1 MLSAIFVDRPRLA
14 IVIAIVT
21 TIAGLV
27 ALYAIPFAQYP
38 DIVPP
43 QVSVSTRYPGASA
56 AVVDATIA
64 QPIEAQVVGVDKMIY
79 MKSVSGD
86 DGSYTLQVSFELG
99 TNPDINTVNVNNRVQ
114 VALSKLPEDVQRQG
128 VTVKKQSSALLGVI
142 AVYSPKS
149 THDPLFISNYVTI
162 NLLDQIKST
171 PGVGDA
177 TLWGPQDY
185 AMRAWVRTDRLT
197 GLGLTTGD
205 IIKSIQAQN
214 VQAPVGRIGAR
225 PISNDQQLQLNIQ
238 TKGRLDS
245 VKDFEKIVVRT
256 NPDGSV
262 LRLGDVARLELGA
275 SSLDRETR
283 FNGGPASVLA
293 IYQSPGA
300 NAIATL
306 KAVRDKLT
314 DLEKRFPDD
323 LTWKVT
329 YDPTTF
335 VKDTIH
341 EVQKTLVEA
350 FILVVLVV
358 FLFLGSVRATLIPTL
373 AVPVSLI
380 GTFIALL
387 AIGYSANTVSLLAIV
402 LAIGIVVDD
411 AIVVVEN
418 VERVMEEHPELS
430 PADATKKAM
439 QEITAP
445 IIAITLVLLS
455 VFVPVAFIPG
465 ISGELFRQFAI
476 TVAVSMFLSAI
487 NALTLSPALCG
498 VLLRPHH
505 GPRRG
510 IIGIV
515 MRSIDRVRDGYGTAV
530 ARIVRF
536 SVIGLVAVGVALIGT
551 AGLAKITPTGFL
563 PEDDQGALFVVV
575 QLPGAASLER
585 TSDVIRKAEAILR
598 EEKAVEDYTSVV
610 GLNFIDNYSQSNA
623 AFIVVTLKPFEERKD
638 RSLGAAAIIA
648 RLGPKFREIQGGNVV
663 PLAPPPIIGLGS
675 GGGFTYVLQDLRG
688 GDPKT
693 LAQVVRGLVVAANQ
707 DPQLTRVFTTFSA
720 TNPSIYLDIDRDKAQ
735 VLGVE
740 LSSVFQALQASL
752 GGYYV
757 NDMNLFGRTWQVQVQ
772 AEATDRA
779 SVNDISRINVRN
791 AEGKMV
797 PLRSLVEIRVVVG
810 PPALIRFNNLR
821 AVTVQ
826 GSPAPGVSS
835 GQALNAMEKVAAST
849 LPQGYAGTWT
859 DTAFQEKRA
868 EGKTAII
875 LGFALL
881 FAFLFLVALYESW
894 TIPVPVLLSVT
905 VGVLGAFAAILAG
918 RLTLDLYGQIGM
930 VVLIGLA
937 AKNGILIVEF
947 AKEQREKGV
956 PLLQAATEGAR
967 LRFRPVMMTSFAFIL
982 GLFPLVV
989 AVGAS
994 QLARRN
1000 AIENARHGRRDALF
1014 AAQNRFET
1022 LFNQLLA
1029 HAVDHGCAGVQGR
1042 NDPAVAPPFA
1052 SLRDIGLQQDARLQ
1066 QPPRRAFS
1074 LADQRFKLL
1083 AFLAAQ
1089 PHNVLLYRNL
1099 LPSHDRLHRQ

>member
-56 AVVDATIA
+56 AVVDSTIA

-86 DGSYTLQVSFELG
+86 DGSYTLLVSFELG

-114 VALSKLPEDVQRQG
+114 VALSKLPQDVQRQG

-149 THDPLFISNYVTI
+149 THDELFISNYVTI
-162 NLLDQIKST
+162 NLLDSIKST

-197 GLGLTTGD
+197 GLNLTTGD
-205 IIKSIQAQN
+205 IIKAIEAQN
-214 VQAPVGRIGAR
+214 VQAAVGRIGAR

-275 SSLDRETR
+275 SNLDRQTR

-306 KAVRDKLT
+306 NAVRDKLT
-314 DLEKRFPDD
+314 ELEKRFPDD
-323 LTWKVT
+323 LTWKIT

-341 EVQKTLVEA
+341 EVQKTLIEA
-350 FILVVLVV
+350 FVLVVLVV
-358 FLFLGSVRATLIPTL
+358 FLFLGSWRATLIPTL

-380 GTFIALL
+380 GTFVALL

-430 PADATKKAM
+430 PAEATKKAM

-510 IIGIV
+510 VIGVV
-515 MRSIDRVRDGYGTAV
+515 MRSIDRVRDGYGAIV

-536 SVIGLVAVGVALIGT
+536 SVIGLVAVGVALLGT
-551 AGLAKITPTGFL
+551 GGLAKITPTGFL

-623 AFIVVTLKPFEERKD
+623 AFIVVTLKPFEERKG
-638 RSLGAAAIIA
+638 RALGAAEIIA
-648 RLGPKFREIQGGNVV
+648 RLGPKFREIQGG
-663 PLAPPPIIGLGS
+663 
-675 GGGFTYVLQDLRG
+675 T
-688 GDPKT
+688 
-693 LAQVVRGLVVAANQ
+693 
-707 DPQLTRVFTTFSA
+707 
-720 TNPSIYLDIDRDKAQ
+720 
-735 VLGVE
+735 
-740 LSSVFQALQASL
+740 
-752 GGYYV
+752 
-757 NDMNLFGRTWQVQVQ
+757 
-772 AEATDRA
+772 
-779 SVNDISRINVRN
+779 
-791 AEGKMV
+791 
-797 PLRSLVEIRVVVG
+797 
-810 PPALIRFNNLR
+810 
-821 AVTVQ
+821 
-826 GSPAPGVSS
+826 
-835 GQALNAMEKVAAST
+835 
-849 LPQGYAGTWT
+849 
-859 DTAFQEKRA
+859 
-868 EGKTAII
+868 
-875 LGFALL
+875 
-881 FAFLFLVALYESW
+881 
-894 TIPVPVLLSVT
+894 
-905 VGVLGAFAAILAG
+905 
-918 RLTLDLYGQIGM
+918 
-930 VVLIGLA
+930 
-937 AKNGILIVEF
+937 
-947 AKEQREKGV
+947 
-956 PLLQAATEGAR
+956 
-967 LRFRPVMMTSFAFIL
+967 
-982 GLFPLVV
+982 
-989 AVGAS
+989 
-994 QLARRN
+994 
-1000 AIENARHGRRDALF
+1000 
-1014 AAQNRFET
+1014 
-1022 LFNQLLA
+1022 
-1029 HAVDHGCAGVQGR
+1029 
-1042 NDPAVAPPFA
+1042 
-1052 SLRDIGLQQDARLQ
+1052 
-1066 QPPRRAFS
+1066 
-1074 LADQRFKLL
+1074 
-1083 AFLAAQ
+1083 
-1089 PHNVLLYRNL
+1089 
-1099 LPSHDRLHRQ
+1099 